1 MELTKAE
8 PDDGESLIVRLGAE
22 QLLQYRR
29 QLLGQSLAGAHG
41 VLEATGS
48 QGQQSAAARRCRGR
62 AQRGGGVQARRGPA
76 GDENAQPVHGG
87 CLCRPQGRAA
97 VPEPVQEIGD
107 DQLQLRRLW
116 HASALRPYGEGG
128 FGEGPQQTVT
138 EAVASGSV
146 VEGVE
151 AGGLQGRARGG
162 RRYRGRGGGPGIRV
176 LGDELAEQ
184 PGARTISTALVIVFG
199 VPGHG
204 RSGEFGDSG
213 RHSVGPGA
221 R

>member
-1 MELTKAE
+1 MT
-8 PDDGESLIVRLGAE
+8 SC
-22 QLLQYRR
+22 
-29 QLLGQSLAGAHG
+29 S
-41 VLEATGS
+41 
-48 QGQQSAAARRCRGR
+48 C
-62 AQRGGGVQARRGPA
+62 
-76 GDENAQPVHGG
+76 
-87 CLCRPQGRAA
+87 A
-97 VPEPVQEIGD
+97 VGD

-128 FGEGPQQTVT
+128 FGEGAQQTVT

-151 AGGLQGRARGG
+151 VGGLQGRARGG

-184 PGARTISTALVIVFG
+184 PGARTITTALVIVFG
-199 VPGHG
+199 VPEHG

-221 R
+221 RGEAPRATAEGEAVDISHSYATAWVSEHGAEYGLCQICRNEPWHYEIPWSASFAPFTAGNLNSTLRNNEAAHTWSGPGAC